1 MDINSDGSG
10 KGFNAVTN
18 PEGKR
23 EVSRSPAPDFNRQQ
37 NPQTA
42 KQEMPNS
49 SPAMRPVV
57 EEVTPGAGEQKSG
70 FVGVGSLSNG
80 QKPFKL
86 GGG

>member
-1 MDINSDGSG
+1 MDIPSDGAG

-18 PEGKR
+18 PAGPGHGKC
-23 EVSRSPAPDFNRQQ
+23 PAPDFNRQQ

-42 KQEMPNS
+42 VSPMPNS
-49 SPAMRPVV
+49 STPMRPVV

-70 FVGVGSLSNG
+70 FIGTGSLG
-80 QKPFKL
+80 DGKKPFTL

>member
-1 MDINSDGSG
+1 MDIPSDGAG
-10 KGFNAVTN
+10 KGFNAVTD
-18 PEGKR
+18 PKGKGGLA
-23 EVSRSPAPDFNRQQ
+23 RSPAPDFNRQT

-42 KQEMPNS
+42 VSPMPNS
-49 SPAMRPVV
+49 STPLRPVV

-70 FVGVGSLSNG
+70 FVGAGSLSDG